1 MSKTS
6 QSDIYSLHKIHSQE
20 SFTFSPQ
27 EFSRFKFGDDDVAHR
42 YGAALAAG
50 FIRDRLEA
58 KDIPKLVVAVAYQFV
73 PTAAYAMQRY
83 FLTYLNRWL
92 ASIGAEACQRIQIH
106 RVASYQTDYGK
117 LSAEGRMQ
125 MIEGDGFHID
135 KEMISGKTVLALD
148 DIRITGSHEKRILKM
163 FDKLNILT
171 KPSFIYFAE
180 LVNPEID
187 PSIENLLNFWAMK
200 TMSDADSLVKS
211 GNFVINT
218 RFIKH
223 VLSFDIEV
231 FSLFLEGQEE
241 SFLCSLL
248 DMAIGNGYH
257 QIKTYQGNL
266 NTLQRALAS

>member
-1 MSKTS
+1 MSKKP
-6 QSDIYSLHKIHSQE
+6 QPDIYSLHKIYSQE

-42 YGAALAAG
+42 YGAALAAA

-58 KDIPKLVVAVAYQFV
+58 KDIPQLVVAVAYPFV
-73 PTAAYAMQRY
+73 PTAAYAMQRC
-83 FLTYLNRWL
+83 FVTYLNRWL

-106 RVASYQTDYGK
+106 RVASHQTDYRK
-117 LSAEGRMQ
+117 LSAEGRIQ

-163 FDKLNILT
+163 FDELNILN

-180 LVNPEID
+180 LVNPQID
-187 PSIENLLNFWAMK
+187 SSIENRVNFWAMK
-200 TMSDADSLVKS
+200 MISNADSLARS
-211 GNFVINT
+211 GNLIVNT

-223 VLSFDIEV
+223 VLSFDNEV
-231 FSLFLEGQEE
+231 FTLFLEGQEE
-241 SFLCSLL
+241 SFVCSLL
-248 DMAIGNGYH
+248 DMAICNGYH
-257 QIKTYQGNL
+257 QIETHQGNL
-266 NTLQRALAS
+266 NICEEL